1 MHVHL
6 IMHDLSP
13 LPHCIIAPMYQC
25 MFMFMI
31 MCIFIVFIKHKIDNL
46 K

>member
-1 MHVHL
+1 MHVHM

-13 LPHCIIAPMYQC
+13 LPQYIIAPMYQC

-31 MCIFIVFIKHKIDNL
+31 MCMFIVFIKHKIDNL